1 VGWAWLRL
9 NGRKGVGQRL
19 GGVGRGRVLMRGA
32 GIIIIIIIIIPL
44 TFSSSCMLSSTVSY
58 GLSRSTKP

>member
-1 VGWAWLRL
+1 
-9 NGRKGVGQRL
+9 L

-32 GIIIIIIIIIPL
+32 GIIIIIIIIIIPL